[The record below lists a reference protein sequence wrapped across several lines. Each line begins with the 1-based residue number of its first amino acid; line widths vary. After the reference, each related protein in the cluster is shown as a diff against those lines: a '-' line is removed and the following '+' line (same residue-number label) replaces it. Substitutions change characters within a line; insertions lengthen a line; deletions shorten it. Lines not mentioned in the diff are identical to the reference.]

1 MNSISSEN
9 ELLLSACRLYPDNN
23 INHKLGVLTDSFDW
37 ELLVNSA
44 FHHGVTGLLCSS
56 LVAATP
62 GLVPEEIIDAAEE
75 HLKQQQEKNQTQA
88 NQLTGI
94 LDELD
99 RTGIQAIPF
108 KGLTL
113 AMSAYG
119 SLNLRSSRDLDILIH
134 KEDRQSCINRLGELG
149 YIHETNLTPRQWQE
163 FLDYAGEEILFG
175 PGVPIEPHW
184 AFAPRTLAI
193 RLDYA
198 AVRDRAREITFNNQ
212 SILSLSPEDEL
223 IVLCIH
229 GCKEEWAK
237 LKWVIDVA
245 EFMRSQAFLN
255 WSDVINRASSQ
266 GVARIVRIGI
276 LLAVELVQIEIPDY
290 LNDWAKGDTRA
301 VSLVKD
307 LTDEFFS
314 KDKSELDIWKP
325 GYFHWAM
332 RERLR
337 DRFLYLLLTLT
348 QPRIQH
354 FADIHIPDQL
364 FLLYWPYR
372 FLHDF
377 IALPIWKIIKKLR
390 PAVIKDGTG

>member
-1 MNSISSEN
+1 MNSSSAEN

-23 INHKLGVLTDSFDW
+23 INPKLGVLTDSFDW
-37 ELLVNSA
+37 ELLVNTA
-44 FHHGVTGLLCSS
+44 FHHGVTGLLCNS
-56 LVAATP
+56 LIAATP

-75 HLKQQQEKNQTQA
+75 HLKQQQEKNQNQA

-94 LDELD
+94 LDELN
-99 RTGIQAIPF
+99 RTGIRAIPF

-149 YIHETNLTPRQWQE
+149 YIHERSLTPRQWQE

-198 AVRDRAREITFNNQ
+198 AVWDRAREIRFNDH

-237 LKWVIDVA
+237 LKWVVDVA
-245 EFMRSQAFLN
+245 EFMRSHTLLDWQAIFE
-255 WSDVINRASSQ
+255 RASSQ
-266 GVARIVRIGI
+266 GIARIVRIGI
-276 LLAVELVQIEIPDY
+276 LLAVELVEIDTPDQV
-290 LNDWAKGDTRA
+290 NIWAKQDIKA
-301 VSLVKD
+301 VLMTEELS
-307 LTDEFFS
+307 EAFFS
-314 KDKSELDIWKP
+314 KDKSKLDIWKP
-325 GYFHWAM
+325 GYFHRAM
-332 RERLR
+332 RERFR
-337 DRFLYLLLTLT
+337 DKMLYLLLTLT
-348 QPRIQH
+348 QPRVQH
-354 FADIHIPDQL
+354 FADITIPDRL
-364 FLLYWPYR
+364 FFLYWPYR
-372 FLHDF
+372 FLHDL
-377 IALPIWKIIKKLR
+377 IVLPVWKIVKKFR
-390 PAVIKDGTG
+390 RRVVNP